1 MNDHVNDDQ
10 RPFPFDPDDDPTAR
24 LLRRAL
30 AEEAEMVQPSNGLD
44 DINRRV
50 EHEHRGRRL
59 APWLAGIAVAAVAG
73 VVAGV
78 LITGN
83 DSNQQAGP
91 PAGQPSPSVS
101 ATEPSGS
108 APHSASATTT
118 APAGDF
124 KGVPVYYIGQSRS
137 RSSVYNEFWLYRE
150 FRTVPDHGNG
160 YIGSA
165 IQAMLELPPLD
176 PDYSTPWKPASS
188 VKVTQ
193 AGKSL
198 TVDLSADAFSGTN
211 VGSGLAGLAIQQ
223 LVYTATAAASEA
235 GTPADTVTI
244 TVDGKPGDAWG
255 VVRVGE
261 PTGRADLV
269 DVQAP
274 TWVTSPQEGE
284 TVKAGDVKFT
294 GYGTA
299 FEGTFLWEVRK
310 RGGDVVAEGNT
321 MGGSMGTYGEFTF
334 TAKLQAGDYTV
345 EVYQPDMSD
354 GESPRGPQ
362 MFLDNKDFTV
372 K

>member
-1 MNDHVNDDQ
+1 VNDVMNGEQ
-10 RPFPFDPDDDPTAR
+10 PFPFDPDDDPTAR

-30 AEEAEMVQPSNGLD
+30 AEEAEMVQPRNGLD
-44 DINRRV
+44 DVTRRV
-50 EHEHRGRRL
+50 EGEHRGRRF

-78 LITGN
+78 LIPGN

-91 PAGQPSPSVS
+91 PAGQPSSS
-101 ATEPSGS
+101 AS
-108 APHSASATTT
+108 APASTGPSASATETGSSTT
-118 APAGDF
+118 APAGEL

-150 FRTVPDHGNG
+150 FRTVPDSGG
-160 YIGSA
+160 YIESA
-165 IQAMLELPPLD
+165 IRAMTDLKPLD

-193 AGKSL
+193 SGKSL

-211 VGSGLAGLAIQQ
+211 VGSEVAALAIQQ

-244 TVDGKPGDAWG
+244 TVDGKPSDAWG

-261 PTGRADLV
+261 PTARADV
-269 DVQAP
+269 ADVQAP

-284 TVKAGDVKFT
+284 TVKAGTVKFT

-299 FEGTFLWEVRK
+299 FEATFVWEVRK
-310 RGGDVVAEGNT
+310 RGGDVVAQGNT

-334 TAKLQAGDYTV
+334 SAKLQPGEYTV

-362 MFLDNKDFTV
+362 MFLDTKDFTV

>member
-1 MNDHVNDDQ
+1 MSDHPNDDQ

-44 DINRRV
+44 DITRRV
-50 EHEHRGRRL
+50 EHEHRGRRF

-78 LITGN
+78 LLTG
-83 DSNQQAGP
+83 DKPGQQAGP
-91 PAGQPSPSVS
+91 PAGQPTASVS

-108 APHSASATTT
+108 ATDSASVTTT
-118 APAGDF
+118 ASAGELQ
-124 KGVPVYYIGQSRS
+124 GLPVYYIGQSKAR
-137 RSSVYNEFWLYRE
+137 FWLYRE
-150 FRTVPDHGNG
+150 FRTAPDKGG
-160 YIGSA
+160 YIESA
-165 IQAMLELPPLD
+165 VRAMTELEPLD
-176 PDYSTPWKPASS
+176 PDYSTPWKPASR

-193 AGKSL
+193 SGKSL
-198 TVDLSADAFSGTN
+198 TVDLSADAFSGTG
-211 VGSGLAGLAIQQ
+211 VGSEVAGLAIQQ

-244 TVDGKPGDAWG
+244 TVDGKPSDVWG

-261 PTGRADLV
+261 PTARADLV

-284 TVKAGDVKFT
+284 TLKAGDVKFT

-299 FEGTFLWEVRK
+299 FEATFLWEVRK

-321 MGGSMGTYGEFTF
+321 MGGSMGTFGEFTF

-354 GESPRGPQ
+354 GESPEGPR
-362 MFLDNKDFTV
+362 MFPDTKDFTV